1 METRNH
7 RANLSLM
14 RSVRL
19 LTLSLLL
26 CVIATSAAAQTP
38 APPQQP
44 PAPPPAPVPGMGG
57 FVPPGNTFWVRSI
70 TLGGSITSSPFRQ
83 GQLDPGIPGLTGEA
97 LGLKGEQKSFQ
108 GTFSLLRS
116 TNLNA
121 VNIEASYTYAVVDPV
136 GTVMDLPKFS
146 IDYDFRQRDGQR
158 YFFLT
163 RYAFYKDDVR
173 NVDYSH
179 QVFTGVGLLA
189 LDQPKVKIGLVP
201 VLGLQRESKG
211 LAEFDDRW
219 LMGWGGIQRLIIT
232 PNPFVR
238 IEQRAS
244 FQQAF
249 NDSAFR
255 VFEGNISLKGKLN
268 KYLGTSVDFTYKYDN
283 VLSLAVAQVPIPG
296 VGTRPLRLNNKS
308 QVLMTAG
315 LQITF

>member
-1 METRNH
+1 M
-7 RANLSLM
+7 RAA
-14 RSVRL
+14 RL

-26 CVIATSAAAQTP
+26 CVIASSAAAQ
-38 APPQQP
+38 AQQP
-44 PAPPPAPVPGMGG
+44 PPPPPAPVPGMGG
-57 FVPPGNTFWVRSI
+57 FVPPGNTFWVRTL
-70 TLGGSITSSPFRQ
+70 TLGGALTSSPFRQ
-83 GQLDPGIPGLTGEA
+83 GQLDPTVPGLTGEA
-97 LGLKGEQKSFQ
+97 LGLKGEQRSFQ
-108 GTFSLLRS
+108 GSFSLLRS

-121 VNIEASYTYAVVDPV
+121 LNIEASYTYSVVDPV

-179 QVFTGVGLLA
+179 QIFTGVGLLA
-189 LDQPKVKIGLVP
+189 LDQAKVKIGLVP

-211 LAEFDDRW
+211 LEEFDDRW
-219 LMGWGGIQRLIIT
+219 LLGWGGIQRLIIT
-232 PNPFVR
+232 PNPYVR

-255 VFEGNISLKGKLN
+255 VFEGNVSLKGKLN
-268 KYLGTSVDFTYKYDN
+268 KYLGTTVDFTYKYDN
-283 VLSLAVAQVPIPG
+283 VLALAVAPVPVPG
-296 VGTRPLRLNNKS
+296 LGTLSLRLNNKT

-315 LQITF
+315 VQITF